1 MSAVEQIS
9 LFNTLFYVF
18 MGIAAL
24 GLALSVF
31 FFFYFDI
38 PSVYA
43 MMTGKAKRDT
53 IRKMEEENFKT
64 GKLRN
69 QYPKHTGDTKHSG
82 RIGHSGRIASKK
94 AAVSPPQE
102 SIPAAEPPQAYET
115 GVLNMDTPG
124 TAVLSSTA
132 AETAVLH
139 SGYGET
145 VPLNHAEMDYHPPV
159 QMPVAPMQNEPQI
172 RFQITEN
179 TMVIHTNEFI

>member
-1 MSAVEQIS
+1 MSAAEQIS

-31 FFFYFDI
+31 FFFFFDI

-69 QYPKHTGDTKHSG
+69 QYPKHTGDMKHSG
-82 RIGHSGRIASKK
+82 RIGHSGRTASKR
-94 AAVSPPQE
+94 ATIAHHQNSVPT
-102 SIPAAEPPQAYET
+102 AEPPQIYET
-115 GVLNMDTPG
+115 GVLNMDIPG
-124 TAVLSSTA
+124 TTVLSNMAT
-132 AETAVLH
+132 ETVVLYD
-139 SGYGET
+139 GCGKT
-145 VPLNHAEMDYHPPV
+145 VPLNPAETDCCQPV
-159 QMPVAPMQNEPQI
+159 PMPIDPIQNMSQI